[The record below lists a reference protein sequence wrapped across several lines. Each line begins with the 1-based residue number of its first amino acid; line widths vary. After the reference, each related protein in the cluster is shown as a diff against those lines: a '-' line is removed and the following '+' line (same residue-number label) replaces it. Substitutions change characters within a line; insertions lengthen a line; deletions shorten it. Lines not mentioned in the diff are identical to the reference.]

1 MNRLF
6 KHVGFAAVIALL
18 VMTPASIFASS
29 HMDAPLIVRDPSA
42 NTTDVYA
49 FVDQESNGQKS
60 LVVAL
65 GVYPHQE
72 PGIGPN
78 KYNFDDNVR
87 YEIHVAL
94 GRDIAA
100 GRATYTYR
108 FQFKTNFKNVNTILQ
123 SYLGVIQN
131 IGDANQ
137 NLTQTYTVTKIDN
150 RTGHARVLGSG
161 IVPPNNQGNATPYY
175 NQGNNG
181 ENPARLRRRH
191 GSGTRSLYGPSHH
204 SFERWLRL
212 LLGPAR
218 RWLLCRYPIDLRSP
232 QAAQAG

>member
-1 MNRLF
+1 
-6 KHVGFAAVIALL
+6 
-18 VMTPASIFASS
+18 
-29 HMDAPLIVRDPSA
+29 
-42 NTTDVYA
+42 
-49 FVDQESNGQKS
+49 S

-123 SYLGVIQN
+123 SYLDVIQN

-137 NLTQTYTVTKIDN
+137 NLNQTYTVSKIDN

-161 IVPPNNQGNATPYY
+161 IVPPTNQGSRSTSYHPCNNAM
-175 NQGNNG
+175 
-181 ENPARLRRRH
+181 NPAYRRRRH
-191 GSGTRSLYGPSHH
+191 GP
-204 SFERWLRL
+204 
-212 LLGPAR
+212 
-218 RWLLCRYPIDLRSP
+218 
-232 QAAQAG
+232 